1 MVLNNTPPRGL
12 SNAVRE
18 KAEAMGATWS
28 PLAGRFVTPAERD
41 YWRSIQSGQPTTPLD
56 AEATDPD
63 VCPTCGGLGVVRG
76 DFPRGHAD
84 YGKLFPCPAAN
95 CTTRQATDR
104 DRYARLNKAA
114 SIPPEYADL
123 TFERWQQLIAS
134 DVEIMSGKWDAY
146 MAAKAFV
153 AAKDRQHR
161 FTMGSAAAALSTEL
175 GVDIDPAGD
184 PVFASNGLVL
194 TGANGVGKTSLAVS
208 IAQQLVVEGRAV
220 VYVRMDELFQAL
232 KRTFSRDADEQ
243 EGDVLDSYRRAPVL
257 IIDELTPDRAT
268 PTDWQLETVHKLIN
282 GRYTSKLP
290 TVITTNTP
298 YATFAALWGPTV
310 ESRIKTYHWVTMS
323 GKVLRQRARN
333 VESR

>member
-1 MVLNNTPPRGL
+1 
-12 SNAVRE
+12 
-18 KAEAMGATWS
+18 
-28 PLAGRFVTPAERD
+28 
-41 YWRSIQSGQPTTPLD
+41 
-56 AEATDPD
+56 
-63 VCPTCGGLGVVRG
+63 
-76 DFPRGHAD
+76 
-84 YGKLFPCPAAN
+84 
-95 CTTRQATDR
+95 
-104 DRYARLNKAA
+104 
-114 SIPPEYADL
+114 
-123 TFERWQQLIAS
+123 
-134 DVEIMSGKWDAY
+134 MSGKWDAY

-184 PVFASNGLVL
+184 LEFASNGLVL